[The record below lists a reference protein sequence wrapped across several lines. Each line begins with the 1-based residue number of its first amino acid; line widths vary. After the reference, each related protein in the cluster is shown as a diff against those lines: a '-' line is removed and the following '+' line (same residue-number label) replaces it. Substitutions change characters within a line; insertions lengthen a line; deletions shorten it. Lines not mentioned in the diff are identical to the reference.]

1 MKPRFFRSPAHIPGE
16 PSLIGR
22 LDSSDTDGTGDAAL
36 TRPKRPSLINK
47 PAREIAV
54 ELTVF
59 VMGVV
64 ILYGLDLTILSRSAP
79 IAIQYMVQF
88 CLYLNHH
95 AVAAVETLY

>member
-1 MKPRFFRSPAHIPGE
+1 M
-16 PSLIGR
+16 
-22 LDSSDTDGTGDAAL
+22 DGAGDAAL
-36 TRPKRPSLINK
+36 TRPKRRSLINK

-59 VMGVV
+59 VIGVV